1 MYDFEI
7 SMCRRLQQSAQRD
20 LPNIQDKT
28 LKTQEDEIKNLKN
41 IILKQNQRIEELEK
55 NIK

>member
-20 LPNIQDKT
+20 LPTPQDNTIQK
-28 LKTQEDEIKNLKN
+28 QEDEIKNLKN